1 MKMSRSKAIG
11 IVLIITAIIKSIG
24 IENIPFP
31 VTVLTL
37 ALLIIGLFIL
47 SFKYKIS
54 REERILLIVMDSLLA
69 LIIAIIIIFVIIQDN
84 YPQISVIY
92 KPIIL
97 TVLAILSIILMA
109 VGVFNAIYKI
119 KHNKLLGNIFL
130 NNCDTLEIT
139 M

>member
-1 MKMSRSKAIG
+1 MKMSKTKAIG

-119 KHNKLLGNIFL
+119 KHNKL
-130 NNCDTLEIT
+130 
-139 M
+139 

>member
-31 VTVLTL
+31 VTVIAL
-37 ALLIIGLFIL
+37 AALIIGAFVL
-47 SFKYKIS
+47 SFKYEMSK
-54 REERILLIVMDSLLA
+54 EERIILIVIDSLLA

-97 TVLAILSIILMA
+97 TVLAILSIIFLG
-109 VGVFNAIYKI
+109 VIVFNAVYKI
-119 KHNKLLGNIFL
+119 KHNKL
-130 NNCDTLEIT
+130 
-139 M
+139 

>member
-1 MKMSRSKAIG
+1 MKMSRSKAIA

-31 VTVLTL
+31 VTVIAL
-37 ALLIIGLFIL
+37 AALIIGLFIL

-119 KHNKLLGNIFL
+119 KHNKL
-130 NNCDTLEIT
+130 
-139 M
+139 

>member
-31 VTVLTL
+31 VTVIAL
-37 ALLIIGLFIL
+37 AALIIGAFVL
-47 SFKYKIS
+47 SFKYEMSK
-54 REERILLIVMDSLLA
+54 EERIILIVIDSLLA
-69 LIIAIIIIFVIIQDN
+69 LIIAIIVIFVIIQDN

-97 TVLAILSIILMA
+97 TVLAILSIIFLG
-109 VGVFNAIYKI
+109 VIVFNAVYKI
-119 KHNKLLGNIFL
+119 KHNKL
-130 NNCDTLEIT
+130 
-139 M
+139 

>member
-1 MKMSRSKAIG
+1 MKMSKTKAIG

-31 VTVLTL
+31 VTVVAL
-37 ALLIIGLFIL
+37 AALIIGAFVLT
-47 SFKYKIS
+47 FKYKIS
-54 REERILLIVMDSLLA
+54 REERILLIIMTSLLA
-69 LIIAIIIIFVIIQDN
+69 LIITILIIFVIIQDN

-92 KPIIL
+92 KPLIL

-119 KHNKLLGNIFL
+119 KHNKL
-130 NNCDTLEIT
+130 
-139 M
+139 